1 MTGRSPFQSA
11 AGCSFSNRSEA
22 GFTLVEVMVC
32 TLILVVGLVA
42 IAGLLAVTTHMHIGA
57 REAARSTRLAQDKID
72 ELMKLDFDND
82 DCVGCPDAKVA
93 VGGSVDSNE
102 ADHFEVSPD
111 GQDGITIRWAVT
123 TYPDVT
129 PIADLRRL
137 TVYVQ
142 NLRAQ
147 TYGREVE
154 MSTVIRNW

>member
-1 MTGRSPFQSA
+1 MI
-11 AGCSFSNRSEA
+11 
-22 GFTLVEVMVC
+22 C
-32 TLILVVGLVA
+32 TLILTVGMIA

-72 ELMKLDFDND
+72 ELMKLDFDGD
-82 DCVGCPDAKVA
+82 DDRID